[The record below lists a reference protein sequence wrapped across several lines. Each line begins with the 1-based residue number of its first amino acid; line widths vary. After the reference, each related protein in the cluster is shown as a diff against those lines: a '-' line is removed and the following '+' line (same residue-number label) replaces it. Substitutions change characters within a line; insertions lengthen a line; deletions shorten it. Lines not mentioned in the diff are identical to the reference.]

1 MSFFRTS
8 AEKEQ
13 LITAHREVKEQ
24 AMQARLRHAREL
36 EEAKAAAEAKLD
48 ESLKEYTN
56 NTAVMRAELEE
67 QSNARKAAEHRIDLM
82 TTDHREYDRLVMQI
96 DALALSKPLSCP
108 FFRLQAFSFR

>member
-1 MSFFRTS
+1 
-8 AEKEQ
+8 
-13 LITAHREVKEQ
+13 VKEQ
-24 AMQARLRHAREL
+24 AMQAGLRHAREL
-36 EEAKAAAEAKLD
+36 EEAKAAAEAKLV

-56 NTAVMRAELEE
+56 SIAVLWAELEE

-108 FFRLQAFSFR
+108 FFAYKLFLSGSMSVSFFLLVDYLFR